1 MSHFKPIDNTFTIT
15 PIDLEQTQ
23 VECAIV
29 TVSDQSEE
37 SGVSQTDDKF
47 LSNFFFKNKLI
58 KVNKTLLTET
68 LCRNRDIFVTK
79 ENPDIGLTNVVEHQI
94 HLKPDAEPKH
104 QRPYRLPPDKKEVLR
119 HQLKELLRQNIIAPV
134 DKSENVPITSPIV
147 LVSKPSKPKGK
158 LTDLTKEQSLSYYRF
173 CCDFRYL
180 NSVTQEFRYNIPDLQ
195 ELTESFADKT
205 PNFISSIDMSKGFF
219 QMPISK
225 DSTKF
230 TAFNTCYGTFKFLR
244 LPMGLKTSPNSFQ
257 LFMDK
262 VLHGLTFKSVLC
274 YLDDVLICYETFDQ
288 HIKDLQEVFDRF
300 RTAGLK
306 LQPSKCHFAQQKCI
320 FLGHEISRDI

>member
-1 MSHFKPIDNTFTIT
+1 MSHFEPIDNTFTIT
-15 PIDLEQTQ
+15 PTDLEQTQ

-47 LSNFFFKNKLI
+47 LSNFFFKNNLI

-104 QRPYRLPPDKKEVLR
+104 QRPYRLPPDKKEVLC
-119 HQLKELLRQNIIAPV
+119 HQLDELLRQNIIAPV

-158 LTDLTKEQSLSYYRF
+158 LTDLTKEQSLSHYRF

-195 ELTESFADKT
+195 ELTES
-205 PNFISSIDMSKGFF
+205 
-219 QMPISK
+219 
-225 DSTKF
+225 
-230 TAFNTCYGTFKFLR
+230 
-244 LPMGLKTSPNSFQ
+244 
-257 LFMDK
+257 
-262 VLHGLTFKSVLC
+262 
-274 YLDDVLICYETFDQ
+274 
-288 HIKDLQEVFDRF
+288 
-300 RTAGLK
+300 
-306 LQPSKCHFAQQKCI
+306 
-320 FLGHEISRDI
+320 